1 MLHRLIPRRSSH
13 LPQAAAAVAAAA
25 AVLAA
30 ALLVF
35 WSPPASSAGLVLVT
49 FVEPQRYTDV
59 GRLVADRER
68 ALQVLGAHFE
78 GLAAGLPDGQQLR
91 IEVLD
96 VDLAGELYPMR
107 TLEERR
113 VLLGRADFPRIHL
126 RWALAVAGQA
136 PRAGED
142 RLADMNY
149 LSMLRPAHVLDELFY
164 EKRMIDG
171 WFGARFGSAQP

>member
-1 MLHRLIPRRSSH
+1 MLHRLVPRRSSH
-13 LPQAAAAVAAAA
+13 LPQAVAAAA
-25 AVLAA
+25 A
-30 ALLVF
+30 ALLVL
-35 WSPPASSAGLVLVT
+35 WSPPASSAGLVLVS
-49 FVEPQRYTDV
+49 FVEPQRYTDA
-59 GRLVADRER
+59 GRRTADRER

-136 PRAGED
+136 PRTGED

-164 EKRMIDG
+164 EKRMIDT